1 VNNDEF
7 LEAMKRAIAAI
18 DQIPQSKYMI
28 VSARA
33 LDRVLRVVPRPK
45 YKAKKSWQRGSR

>member
-1 VNNDEF
+1 MNNDEF

-18 DQIPQSKYMI
+18 DEIPQSKYMI

-33 LDRVLRVVPRPK
+33 LDRVLRVLPKPR
-45 YKAKKSWQRGSR
+45 YKAKKSWQRGKK